1 MFTNGPWTAFHWEQP
16 KEEAEICGGDIDTD
30 QWARI
35 FVQGPQKVPNSRLLA
50 AAPDMYE
57 ALGAAKFRMF
67 GAGPSTDPLYAT
79 IRDALAKAKG
89 E

>member
-1 MFTNGPWTAFHWEQP
+1 MTDKSRVFEGENLPCFN
-16 KEEAEICGGDIDTD
+16 CGMIPENCHCTTPTEDL
-30 QWARI
+30 
-35 FVQGPQKVPNSRLLA
+35 KA
-50 AAPDMYE
+50 AQAALVE
-57 ALGAAKFRMF
+57 ALEAAKFRLF